1 MANILISGAGLGG
14 LCAALALARRGH
26 CVRVAERTESLTEV
40 GAGIQL
46 SPNAMHVLRDLGV
59 EPAIERAAFEPEAAV
74 IRDGRSGKPL
84 VSVPLKDRC
93 RSRLGA
99 PYLHI
104 HRADL
109 HAALAQAAEAAGAEI
124 LLGTEITDYAQD
136 EADVLAET
144 ADGARLKADAL
155 IGADGLRSP
164 LRQAMLGPSAPR
176 FTGHIAWRATVPA
189 DRLPEGAIPPDAT
202 SWIGEGRHLVTYYL
216 RGGALINV
224 VAIEERG
231 EWTEES
237 WHRPGDPAA
246 LRAAFEGWDERLTRL
261 LTLCEAP
268 FVWGLFDHTPLDRWT
283 EDRVALLGD
292 AAHPMPPFMAQG
304 AAMAIEDAWVLAES
318 LSRGDD
324 IASGLSRYAAQRR
337 PRTARL
343 QRVSH
348 ANARSFHRQAGLKGR
363 LNRVVLRAGGMAPAL
378 VARRLDRIWAHDVTQ
393 DSFAAG
399 QRLHSAPQS

>member
-26 CVRVAERTESLTEV
+26 AVRVAERTESLGEV

-59 EPAIERAAFEPEAAV
+59 EPAIEAAGFEPDAAV

-84 VSVPLKDRC
+84 VSVPLRARC

-124 LLGTEITDYAQD
+124 LLGTEITGYAQD
-136 EADVLAET
+136 GAGIVAEA
-144 ADGARLKADAL
+144 ADGARLEAAAL

-164 LRQAMLGPSAPR
+164 LRAAMLGPSQPR

-189 DRLPEGAIPPDAT
+189 EYLPDDTIPPDAT

-216 RGGALINV
+216 RGGALINL
-224 VAIEERG
+224 VAIEERDA
-231 EWTEES
+231 WTEES
-237 WHRPGDPAA
+237 WHRPGDPGA
-246 LRAAFEGWDERLTRL
+246 LRAAFAGWDERLTRL
-261 LTLCEAP
+261 LALCETP
-268 FVWGLFDHTPLDRWT
+268 FVWGLFDHAPLREWT
-283 EDRVALLGD
+283 DGRAALLGD

-304 AAMAIEDAWVLAES
+304 AAMAVEDAWVLAEC
-318 LSRGDD
+318 LGED
-324 IASGLSRYAAQRR
+324 IPSGLSRYARLRR
-337 PRTARL
+337 PRAARL
-343 QRVSH
+343 QRVSN
-348 ANARSFHRQAGLKGR
+348 ANARSFHRQAGPAGR
-363 LNRVVLRAGGMAPAL
+363 LNRLALHIGGLAPGL

-393 DSFAAG
+393 DSFAAE
-399 QRLHSAPQS
+399 